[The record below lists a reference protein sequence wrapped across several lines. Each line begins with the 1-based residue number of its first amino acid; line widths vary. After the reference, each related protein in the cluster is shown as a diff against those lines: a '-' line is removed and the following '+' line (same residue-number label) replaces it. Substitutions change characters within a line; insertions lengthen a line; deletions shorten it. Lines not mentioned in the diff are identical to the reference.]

1 MEPEKSIALRPKFEV
16 ESKNSVDKILEKAKQ
31 LKTELKA
38 DYQIKIIDEHL
49 YFYFSKEKRKY
60 YSPFLHL
67 ELEANEDK
75 TTVKGLFGP
84 EQLLWTLFMF
94 LHFIIAGLFL
104 VFAMMAYTHW
114 SLKQSTILDF
124 SIMGIMVIFW
134 FSLYFMARLNRERG
148 VPQMH
153 ELEDLMYKVSEEKN
167 LMNIHQASFIFIL
180 CSFSLFLV
188 IPKTF

>member
-16 ESKNSVDKILEKAKQ
+16 ESKNSIAQILEKAKQ

-67 ELEANEDK
+67 ELEANEDI

-114 SLKQSTILDF
+114 SLNQSVILDVVVMTF
-124 SIMGIMVIFW
+124 MVVFW
-134 FSLYFMARLNRERG
+134 ILLYVIARINREKG

-153 ELEDLMYKVSEEKN
+153 ELEDLMYKVLE
-167 LMNIHQASFIFIL
+167 
-180 CSFSLFLV
+180 
-188 IPKTF
+188 

>member
-1 MEPEKSIALRPKFEV
+1 MEPEKSIALRPRFEV
-16 ESKNSVDKILEKAKQ
+16 ESKKSVEQILERAKN
-31 LKTELKA
+31 LKSELKS

-67 ELEANEDK
+67 ELEADEDK

-94 LHFIIAGLFL
+94 LHFIVAGLFL

-114 SLKQSTILDF
+114 SLKQSVVLDVVVMTFMVVFWILLY
-124 SIMGIMVIFW
+124 VI
-134 FSLYFMARLNRERG
+134 ARINREKG

-153 ELEDLMYKVSEEKN
+153 ELEDLMHKVLE
-167 LMNIHQASFIFIL
+167 
-180 CSFSLFLV
+180 
-188 IPKTF
+188 

>member
-31 LKTELKA
+31 LKKELKA

-67 ELEANEDK
+67 ELEANDDK

-114 SLKQSTILDF
+114 SLNQSIVLDVVVMTFMVVFWILLY
-124 SIMGIMVIFW
+124 VI
-134 FSLYFMARLNRERG
+134 ARINREKG

-153 ELEDLMYKVSEEKN
+153 ELEDLMYKVLE
-167 LMNIHQASFIFIL
+167 
-180 CSFSLFLV
+180 
-188 IPKTF
+188 

>member
-1 MEPEKSIALRPKFEV
+1 MEPEKSIALRPRFEV
-16 ESKNSVDKILEKAKQ
+16 ESKNSVTQILEKAKQ

-67 ELEANEDK
+67 ELEANEGK

-114 SLKQSTILDF
+114 SLNQSIVLDVVVMTFMVVFWILLY
-124 SIMGIMVIFW
+124 VI
-134 FSLYFMARLNRERG
+134 ARINREKG

-153 ELEDLMYKVSEEKN
+153 ELEDLMYKVLE
-167 LMNIHQASFIFIL
+167 
-180 CSFSLFLV
+180 
-188 IPKTF
+188 

>member
-16 ESKNSVDKILEKAKQ
+16 ESKKTVAEILERAKT
-31 LKTELKA
+31 LKSELKS

-114 SLKQSTILDF
+114 SLKQSTVLDF
-124 SIMGIMVIFW
+124 TIMGIMVVFW
-134 FSLYFMARLNRERG
+134 FSLYFMARLNREQG

-153 ELEDLMYKVSEEKN
+153 ELEDMMHKV
-167 LMNIHQASFIFIL
+167 LD
-180 CSFSLFLV
+180 
-188 IPKTF
+188 

>member
-16 ESKNSVDKILEKAKQ
+16 ESKKSVAEILERAKT
-31 LKTELKA
+31 LKSELKS

-67 ELEANEDK
+67 ELEANEDR

-114 SLKQSTILDF
+114 SLNQSIVLDVVVMTFMVVFWILLY
-124 SIMGIMVIFW
+124 VI
-134 FSLYFMARLNRERG
+134 ARINREKG

-153 ELEDLMYKVSEEKN
+153 ELEDLMYKVLE
-167 LMNIHQASFIFIL
+167 
-180 CSFSLFLV
+180 
-188 IPKTF
+188 

>member
-1 MEPEKSIALRPKFEV
+1 MEPEKSIALRPRFEV
-16 ESKNSVDKILEKAKQ
+16 ESNNSVAQILERAKT
-31 LKTELKA
+31 LKSELKS

-75 TTVKGLFGP
+75 TTIKGLFGP

-94 LHFIIAGLFL
+94 LHFIVAGLFL
-104 VFAMMAYTHW
+104 VFSMMAYTHW
-114 SLKQSTILDF
+114 SLNQSIVLDVVVMTFMVVFWILLY
-124 SIMGIMVIFW
+124 VI
-134 FSLYFMARLNRERG
+134 ARINREKG

-153 ELEDLMYKVSEEKN
+153 ELEDLMYKVLE
-167 LMNIHQASFIFIL
+167 
-180 CSFSLFLV
+180 
-188 IPKTF
+188 

>member
-1 MEPEKSIALRPKFEV
+1 MEPEKSIALRPRFEV
-16 ESKNSVDKILEKAKQ
+16 ESKKSVEQILERAKN
-31 LKTELKA
+31 LKSELKS

-67 ELEANEDK
+67 ELEANEDI

-94 LHFIIAGLFL
+94 LHFIVAGLFL
-104 VFAMMAYTHW
+104 VFSMMAYTHW
-114 SLKQSTILDF
+114 SLNQSIVLDIVVMTFMVVFWILLY
-124 SIMGIMVIFW
+124 VI
-134 FSLYFMARLNRERG
+134 ARINREKG

-153 ELEDLMYKVSEEKN
+153 ELEDLMYKVLE
-167 LMNIHQASFIFIL
+167 
-180 CSFSLFLV
+180 
-188 IPKTF
+188 

>member
-16 ESKNSVDKILEKAKQ
+16 ESRNSVDKILEKAKQ

-67 ELEANEDK
+67 ELEANEEK
-75 TTVKGLFGP
+75 TKVKGLFGP

-114 SLKQSTILDF
+114 SLNQSIVLDVVVMTFMVVFWILLY
-124 SIMGIMVIFW
+124 VI
-134 FSLYFMARLNRERG
+134 ARINREKG

-153 ELEDLMYKVSEEKN
+153 ELEDLMYKVLE
-167 LMNIHQASFIFIL
+167 
-180 CSFSLFLV
+180 
-188 IPKTF
+188 

>member
-1 MEPEKSIALRPKFEV
+1 MYILALKSEQMEPEKSIALRPKFEV
-16 ESKNSVDKILEKAKQ
+16 ESKHSVDKILEKAKQ

-114 SLKQSTILDF
+114 SLNQSIVLDVVVMSF
-124 SIMGIMVIFW
+124 MLIFW
-134 FSLYFMARLNRERG
+134 VLLYFIARINREKG

-153 ELEDLMYKVSEEKN
+153 ELEDLMYKVLE
-167 LMNIHQASFIFIL
+167 
-180 CSFSLFLV
+180 
-188 IPKTF
+188 

>member
-1 MEPEKSIALRPKFEV
+1 MEPEKSIALRPRFEV
-16 ESKNSVDKILEKAKQ
+16 ESKKSVAQILERAKT
-31 LKTELKA
+31 LKSELKS

-114 SLKQSTILDF
+114 SLNQSTVLDF
-124 SIMGIMVIFW
+124 TIMVIMVVFW
-134 FSLYFMARLNRERG
+134 FSFYFMARLNRERG

-153 ELEDLMYKVSEEKN
+153 ELEDLMYKVLE
-167 LMNIHQASFIFIL
+167 
-180 CSFSLFLV
+180 
-188 IPKTF
+188 

>member
-16 ESKNSVDKILEKAKQ
+16 ESKKTVAEILERAKT
-31 LKTELKA
+31 LKSELKS

-114 SLKQSTILDF
+114 SLKQSVVLDVVVMTFMVVFWILLY
-124 SIMGIMVIFW
+124 VI
-134 FSLYFMARLNRERG
+134 ARINREKG

-153 ELEDLMYKVSEEKN
+153 ELEDLMHKVLE
-167 LMNIHQASFIFIL
+167 
-180 CSFSLFLV
+180 
-188 IPKTF
+188 